1 MAFIETVAVTLTKC
15 AEAEGERKVISQTR
29 MFEGGEHNV
38 ARAAAPDWTVH
49 DQTEENRI
57 RLVILDDHG
66 LFRASLARLLASES
80 GFEVVGE
87 CATSAEALQMFNGS
101 PVDVVLLD
109 FDFGAEHANDLIS
122 AARQAG
128 YQGRFL
134 IVAGTTDA
142 ERSANALKFG
152 ASGIFLK
159 SEVPERL
166 VQAIRLIAS
175 GAVWVDQKI
184 IQLLADQCLNQ
195 PRREDQKSGS
205 ALENSAQRALLGI
218 LGGLT
223 NRDIAESMGI
233 SESSVKNILQR
244 LFTRTG
250 VRKRSQLVRLAL
262 EGSLGNVRQLAQQQG
277 KKNDDET
284 QAPSAAESHAATPPP
299 PARNQSLG

>member
-1 MAFIETVAVTLTKC
+1 MRE
-15 AEAEGERKVISQTR
+15 QT
-29 MFEGGEHNV
+29 
-38 ARAAAPDWTVH
+38 D
-49 DQTEENRI
+49 ENRI
-57 RLVILDDHG
+57 RLVLLDHG

-80 GFEVVGE
+80 DFEVVGE
-87 CATSAEALQMFNGS
+87 CGTSAEALKMLNGS

-109 FDFGAEHANDLIS
+109 FDLGAEHSNDLIS
-122 AARQAG
+122 AARKAG

-142 ERSANALKFG
+142 ERSAKALKFG

-159 SEVPERL
+159 SEAPERL

-175 GAVWVDQKI
+175 GAVWVDQRI

-195 PRREDQKSGS
+195 PRRGDQDSGN
-205 ALENSAQRALLGI
+205 ALETREQRALLGI

-223 NRDIAESMGI
+223 NRDIAEGMGI
-233 SESSVKNILQR
+233 SESSVKNVLQG
-244 LFTRTG
+244 LFSRTG

-262 EGSLGNVRQLAQQQG
+262 EGSLGNVHQLVKQQE

-284 QAPSAAESHAATPPP
+284 QAPGPAESHDTTPA
-299 PARNQSLG
+299 PARKQSLG